1 VSEHELEEATES
13 KDKRVALL
21 IAFLALFLALAEA
34 GAKNAEHRSTEQNIE
49 ASDLFNFYQAR
60 KIRQTV
66 IDASAKHLEA
76 IAPTITDEKAKAVLD
91 KQIADWK
98 AEAAHFTKD
107 DKHPEDSLEAIQ
119 ERAKETQ
126 EHRETANRRLEHFEY
141 AGGALQI
148 AIVLASAAIITGVP
162 ALIWISSALGLFGA
176 VVMALGY
183 FAPTL
188 LSFLG

>member
-1 VSEHELEEATES
+1 V
-13 KDKRVALL
+13 
-21 IAFLALFLALAEA
+21 
-34 GAKNAEHRSTEQNIE
+34 IE
-49 ASDLFNFYQAR
+49 ASAL
-60 KIRQTV
+60 
-66 IDASAKHLEA
+66 HLEA
-76 IAPTITDEKAKAVLD
+76 IAPSIQDEKAKAAVE

-98 AEAAHFTKD
+98 SEAAHFEKD
-107 DKHPEDSLEAIQ
+107 DKHPENSLDAIQ

-126 EHRETANRRLEHFEY
+126 EHRENANRRLEHFEY

-162 ALIWISSALGLFGA
+162 ALIWLSSALGLFGA

-188 LSFLG
+188 LWFLG